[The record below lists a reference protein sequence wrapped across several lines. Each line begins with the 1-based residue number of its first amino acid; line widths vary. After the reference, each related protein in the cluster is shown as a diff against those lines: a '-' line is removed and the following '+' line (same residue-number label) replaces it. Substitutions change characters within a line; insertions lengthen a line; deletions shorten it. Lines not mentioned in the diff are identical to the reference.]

1 MERPKE
7 AAKGLKGKR
16 IMPKNPCNLTAE
28 EMAEFLAWSEEEE
41 DVDVSEESNKNDSD
55 GEIISN
61 EEGSLDSDE
70 SLSTPPL
77 PALTPSPSQKSPTH
91 EYSTPL
97 QLPSRRDDDSIKKDY
112 DVIALIVKIVRKL
125 IFFAVF

>member
-41 DVDVSEESNKNDSD
+41 DIDVSEESNKNDSD

-77 PALTPSPSQKSPTH
+77 PALTPSPSRLFNTSVVAFK
-91 EYSTPL
+91 E
-97 QLPSRRDDDSIKKDY
+97 RR
-112 DVIALIVKIVRKL
+112 
-125 IFFAVF
+125 